1 MALPAP
7 KTGPPD
13 DTWTALDYSARQHR
27 MRAEWSEGCKAEDRK
42 MRAWV
47 STHPWPSYESIQK
60 RLLKD
65 KRIDLWAEYGEF
77 NHMALKLCYESF
89 MDIDVCRK
97 AGESIAARGGL
108 DAMRGNY
115 YVFSGYGPFA
125 DTDDVAV
132 FYSGRQ
138 LEFLWEGIRAG
149 GHIWRA

>member
-13 DTWTALDYSARQHR
+13 DTWTALDFSAMQHR
-27 MRAEWSEGCKAEDRK
+27 LRAEWSEGCKAEDRK

-47 STHPWPSYESIQK
+47 STHPWPSYDSVCK
-60 RLLKD
+60 RLVKD
-65 KRIDLWAEYGEF
+65 KRIDLIAEYSQSS
-77 NHMALKLCYESF
+77 HVALKLCYDSF
-89 MDIDVCRK
+89 MDIDVTRR

-108 DAMRGNY
+108 VAMRGAF

-138 LEFLWEGIRAG
+138 LEVLWEGIRAG